1 MPKKKSQKR
10 KKYSGTEIESG
21 YAKATEDNLFLK
33 DMTPKTGHLGS
44 LSTNKKGKEIAVGKQ
59 ISSYLKSM
67 QLLEKSLSD
76 LEKSLECSDSAL
88 KETDNLLETSIVKKR
103 YNGKMYS
110 TTSKMIEA
118 VNLFEKGKIDKDLL
132 NLAASWAEN
141 PSAAIEVA
149 RMIAGIR

>member
-1 MPKKKSQKR
+1 
-10 KKYSGTEIESG
+10 
-21 YAKATEDNLFLK
+21 
-33 DMTPKTGHLGS
+33 HLGS
-44 LSTNKKGKEIAVGKQ
+44 LSTNKKGKEITVGKQ

-67 QLLEKSLSD
+67 QLLEKSISN
-76 LEKSLECSDSAL
+76 LEKSIKSSSEAL
-88 KETDNLLETSIVKKR
+88 AESGKLLETSIVKKR
-103 YNGKMYS
+103 YNGKIYS

-141 PSAAIEVA
+141 PAAAIEVA